1 MDLFSKTASV
11 WGLQPAQ
18 VRALVTLVD
27 ERVWFLLKDLIEEI
41 SSSAQSELE
50 SAEEIN
56 KILRAQGKL
65 AGLKT
70 FVTNVETIVREAI
83 EEKENA

>member
-1 MDLFSKTASV
+1 M
-11 WGLQPAQ
+11 
-18 VRALVTLVD
+18 TLVD

-50 SAEEIN
+50 SAEEIT
-56 KILRAQGKL
+56 KVLRAQGKL